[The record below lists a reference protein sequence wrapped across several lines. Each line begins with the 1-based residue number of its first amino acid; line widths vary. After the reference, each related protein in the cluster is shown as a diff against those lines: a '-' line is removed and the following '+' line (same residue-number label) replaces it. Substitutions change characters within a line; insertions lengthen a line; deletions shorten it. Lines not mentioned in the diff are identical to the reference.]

1 MLVLALEGGGFR
13 TLFAARILE
22 RIEERWGPEWRS
34 GIGLVAGTSGG
45 AIVGA
50 GIATGVPAAALVRF
64 YERHGPDIFPK
75 RRWPRLG
82 FLKSRCDIRVLRDR
96 LAHAL
101 PDLTL
106 DEVGTPLLIPA
117 ADIGDGTPVRFRSW
131 APDPGDSVPL
141 RDAVCAS
148 CAAPTWFDPRPIG
161 ARLLADGGL
170 WALNPA
176 LPALIE
182 ARSLSPASGAEVRI
196 LSIGAGRSAD
206 YLRRAPRNPVSRL
219 WWSASGWGLAGRWR
233 GARLI
238 EMQIGLQS
246 LAAQDTMSALLDD
259 GDEGRFLH
267 LSFESPE
274 LVRFDDAT
282 TGPALV
288 EYADAEFTRRES
300 RIARLLGF
308 GDNA

>member
-45 AIVGA
+45 AILGA
-50 GIATGVPAAALVRF
+50 GIATGVSAAALVRF

-82 FLKSRCDIRVLRDR
+82 FLKSRCDLRVLRDR
-96 LAHAL
+96 LADAL
-101 PDLTL
+101 PDVAL
-106 DEVGTPLLIPA
+106 DEVGIPLFIPA
-117 ADIGDGTPVRFRSW
+117 ADIGTGTPVRFRSW
-131 APDPGDSVPL
+131 LPDPGNPIPL

-148 CAAPTWFDPRPIG
+148 CAAPTWFDPYPIG
-161 ARLLADGGL
+161 GRLLADGGL

-206 YLRRAPRNPVSRL
+206 YLRRAPHHPVSRL
-219 WWSASGWGLAGRWR
+219 WWRASGWGLAGRWR

-246 LAAQDTMSALLDD
+246 LTAQDTMSALLDD
-259 GDEGRFLH
+259 DEGRFLH

-274 LVRFDDAT
+274 LIPFDDAT

-288 EYADAEFTRRES
+288 EYADAEFFRREGE
-300 RIARLLGF
+300 IARILGLA
-308 GDNA
+308 G